1 MISVKI
7 NSRQFIKEMDNM
19 VDYTFGFLDG
29 VNQGQPAF
37 MNQLGATII
46 ATLKEYIDSNAR
58 VNPQLLHHVYEWDQ
72 TGSPNARL
80 FELSYQTV
88 GAGLSFNSTF
98 SQSRTVRNGST
109 VPFYDK
115 ARIMEAGIPVTIVPK
130 KRVLAFEDN
139 GETVFTSKEVRVEN
153 PGGMAR
159 GEYERVFNS
168 FFNRYF
174 TQSFL
179 MSSGILTYLQNPI
192 DFDKKFSA
200 GKRGGRSLG
209 VQVGR
214 SWIAK
219 AGIL

>member
-1 MISVKI
+1 VIGLKI
-7 NSRQFIKEMDNM
+7 NSKQFMKEMDNM
-19 VDYTFGFLDG
+19 VNYTYGFLDG
-29 VNQGQPAF
+29 VKQGYPSF
-37 MNQLGATII
+37 INQLGATII
-46 ATLKEYIDSNAR
+46 EALKEYIDANAR

-72 TGSPNARL
+72 TGSPNSRL
-80 FELSYQTV
+80 FELSYRQV
-88 GAGLSFNSTF
+88 GPGLSFNSTF
-98 SQSRTVRNGST
+98 SQSRSVRSGSS

-115 ARIMEAGIPVTIVPK
+115 ANIMEAGIPVTIIPK
-130 KRVLAFEDN
+130 NRVLAFEDN
-139 GETVFTSKEVRVEN
+139 GETVFTSKPVRVEN
-153 PGGMAR
+153 PGGNVQ

-174 TQSFL
+174 TQAFL
-179 MSSGILTYLQNPI
+179 ASSGILTYLQNPI
-192 DFDKKFSA
+192 DFDKNFSA

>member
-1 MISVKI
+1 MIGLKI
-7 NSRQFIKEMDNM
+7 NSKQFMKEMDNM
-19 VDYTFGFLDG
+19 VDYSFGFLEG
-29 VNQGQPAF
+29 VNQGHPAF

-80 FELSYQTV
+80 FELSYQTI

-98 SQSRTVRNGST
+98 SQSRTVKSGST

-130 KRVLAFEDN
+130 KKVLAFEDN

-153 PGGMAR
+153 PGGMAQ

-192 DFDKKFSA
+192 DFDKNFSA